1 MAAAQIGATNVC
13 VTGACNT
20 MKDCPPLSAAEL
32 FPGDGTML
40 AAVHTKDWCAT
51 PLGPVHA
58 WPPELRVAAS
68 LCLYSQFQMAI
79 AWGPQ
84 LVYLYNDATVPIFGA
99 KHPWALGRPVA
110 EVWPEAWDTI
120 GPMLQSVQGTG
131 QAMRRDDLLLVLERN
146 GFAEECYFTFSYS
159 PIRLADG
166 GTGGVFVTTLET
178 SDRVVVER
186 RQRTLAGLA
195 TEVALHAGTGVPLE
209 ALCAVLTRNPYDVPF
224 AALWLDDGDGR
235 AVLAFSTD
243 ASLMHDAGAARAA
256 VLGRHAARVLASG
269 AALLDSEALPALAGR
284 GGWDEAPRQ
293 VLAVPFER
301 AGDQAA
307 SGVLLLAANPRRP
320 FDAAQR
326 AFLDSVA
333 GHVANAVAALDARM
347 AERQRAAALAELD
360 RSKSRFFANASHE
373 LRTPLTLILGPL
385 AALAEQGDAGLAA
398 WRENAEMAYRNALRL
413 HKLVNSLMDFATIE
427 AGRLPLLLEP
437 VDPCALTREVAGLFR
452 SAIEAGGVT
461 LAVDC
466 GEPAGRVML
475 DREMWE
481 KIVFNL
487 LSNALKFTPAGRI
500 DVRLRRTGAWL
511 ELTVA
516 DSGIGIGREDIGR
529 VFERF
534 YRSRHA
540 AGRAAEGSGVGLALV
555 EELVRL
561 HGGQVSVHSEL
572 GQGATF
578 TVAVPWREAARGGP
592 PRTVEGTV
600 DLARR
605 RRHAQFSDEVRSYGI
620 GAELARAAASV
631 AAPAE
636 GAMRVVV
643 VDDNRDVVRYIERLL
658 GESCLVVPAYDAAG
672 GLAAV
677 RVWAPDLVL
686 VDVMMPGVDGLELV
700 RRIRAD
706 RAIHTVSVLVLS
718 ARAGEEARLDAL
730 EAGAD
735 DYLAKPFSARELSAR
750 VRAHVQMARIRRAA
764 IEQERVLLRE
774 IAAVRHD
781 LDSVLE
787 GTSDAFVRVDRELRM
802 VALNDAAVPR
812 GRERAALIGRPLAEV
827 APRLAGS
834 PVEAALR
841 EAVQGRH
848 PAPVEQLHARS
859 GRWFSVRCYPAPQG
873 AILFANDITSRVLAE
888 QELRQA
894 HDELEC
900 RVEQRTAELREAH
913 GLLAAVFD
921 RAPGGIAITDLE
933 GKIVRVNAAYA
944 ALTGYPAAELPFRPA
959 SERVDA
965 ADLARLRAGQARLL
979 AGQVQSFEIEMRYRC
994 PDGRRP
1000 WVSNFISMIEDGVRR
1015 YFVAIARDIT
1025 ERKRVEAER
1034 QTAQLELRTLYERL
1048 QTVRESERT
1057 ALAREVHDQLGQ
1069 ILSAAKIDI
1078 KLLEDDLRRGTRPLA
1093 REAIIAELG
1102 SASATL
1108 ERAIGLVRE
1117 IATELR
1123 APELDEQGLYAAIGW
1138 HARDFELR
1146 TRIACKAAFPE
1157 RRPHPS
1163 RPAAA
1168 ALLRIFQEALTN
1180 VLRHAQASEV
1190 RVSLVRRGGAL
1201 VLRVCDNGIGI
1212 ARGRLRAGGSLG
1224 LQGMRERAELV
1235 DGRLLAGPLP
1245 GGGTLVT
1252 ARVPLKDRKSST

>member
-1 MAAAQIGATNVC
+1 
-13 VTGACNT
+13 
-20 MKDCPPLSAAEL
+20 
-32 FPGDGTML
+32 
-40 AAVHTKDWCAT
+40 
-51 PLGPVHA
+51 
-58 WPPELRVAAS
+58 
-68 LCLYSQFQMAI
+68 
-79 AWGPQ
+79 
-84 LVYLYNDATVPIFGA
+84 
-99 KHPWALGRPVA
+99 
-110 EVWPEAWDTI
+110 
-120 GPMLQSVQGTG
+120 
-131 QAMRRDDLLLVLERN
+131 
-146 GFAEECYFTFSYS
+146 
-159 PIRLADG
+159 
-166 GTGGVFVTTLET
+166 
-178 SDRVVVER
+178 
-186 RQRTLAGLA
+186 
-195 TEVALHAGTGVPLE
+195 
-209 ALCAVLTRNPYDVPF
+209 
-224 AALWLDDGDGR
+224 
-235 AVLAFSTD
+235 
-243 ASLMHDAGAARAA
+243 
-256 VLGRHAARVLASG
+256 
-269 AALLDSEALPALAGR
+269 
-284 GGWDEAPRQ
+284 
-293 VLAVPFER
+293 
-301 AGDQAA
+301 
-307 SGVLLLAANPRRP
+307 
-320 FDAAQR
+320 
-326 AFLDSVA
+326 
-333 GHVANAVAALDARM
+333 
-347 AERQRAAALAELD
+347 
-360 RSKSRFFANASHE
+360 
-373 LRTPLTLILGPL
+373 
-385 AALAEQGDAGLAA
+385 
-398 WRENAEMAYRNALRL
+398 
-413 HKLVNSLMDFATIE
+413 
-427 AGRLPLLLEP
+427 
-437 VDPCALTREVAGLFR
+437 
-452 SAIEAGGVT
+452 
-461 LAVDC
+461 
-466 GEPAGRVML
+466 
-475 DREMWE
+475 
-481 KIVFNL
+481 
-487 LSNALKFTPAGRI
+487 
-500 DVRLRRTGAWL
+500 
-511 ELTVA
+511 
-516 DSGIGIGREDIGR
+516 
-529 VFERF
+529 
-534 YRSRHA
+534 
-540 AGRAAEGSGVGLALV
+540 
-555 EELVRL
+555 
-561 HGGQVSVHSEL
+561 
-572 GQGATF
+572 
-578 TVAVPWREAARGGP
+578 
-592 PRTVEGTV
+592 
-600 DLARR
+600 
-605 RRHAQFSDEVRSYGI
+605 
-620 GAELARAAASV
+620 
-631 AAPAE
+631 
-636 GAMRVVV
+636 
-643 VDDNRDVVRYIERLL
+643 
-658 GESCLVVPAYDAAG
+658 
-672 GLAAV
+672 
-677 RVWAPDLVL
+677 
-686 VDVMMPGVDGLELV
+686 
-700 RRIRAD
+700 
-706 RAIHTVSVLVLS
+706 VSVLVLS